1 MTLFRI
7 ISETR
12 ISYLLKNADAEL
24 TVLKKLCNVP
34 LYVGDI
40 VKYKQNHLT
49 LQTRK
54 NLVTKS
60 SNRTIKDDHQ
70 IKKEQVL
77 ASNVDQILILIAL
90 DQNFSLAKLE
100 RFYLV
105 FSQENIAL
113 NIILTKKDLVPTY
126 QSILDQINQLYP
138 QINVSAISTQDTN
151 SIIQVKK
158 HLQPHHTVLL
168 LGASGAGKSTLIN
181 HLLGKKTVK
190 TNQTR
195 SDGKGRHTTTSSLL
209 LDCSELKIQLID
221 TPGFKGIDKVKELD
235 LSLLFKQ
242 ILDTAKLCHFSNC
255 QHISEPKCAVKHS
268 LERGELSEKLWE
280 RYCYYHAK
288 IM

>member
-151 SIIQVKK
+151 SIIQ
-158 HLQPHHTVLL
+158 
-168 LGASGAGKSTLIN
+168 AS
-181 HLLGKKTVK
+181 
-190 TNQTR
+190 
-195 SDGKGRHTTTSSLL
+195 TTS
-209 LDCSELKIQLID
+209 
-221 TPGFKGIDKVKELD
+221 
-235 LSLLFKQ
+235 
-242 ILDTAKLCHFSNC
+242 
-255 QHISEPKCAVKHS
+255 HS
-268 LERGELSEKLWE
+268 LTSRGFW
-280 RYCYYHAK
+280 RRK
-288 IM
+288 INPN